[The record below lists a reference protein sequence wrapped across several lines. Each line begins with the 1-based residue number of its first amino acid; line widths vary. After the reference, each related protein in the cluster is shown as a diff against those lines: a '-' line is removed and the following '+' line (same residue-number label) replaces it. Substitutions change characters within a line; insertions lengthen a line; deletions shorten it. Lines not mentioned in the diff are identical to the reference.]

1 MPAETTA
8 PNSDDRQ
15 SWATYLARAGLVLDH
30 CPDLLPL
37 VACGEPTNRRRA
49 DLIGEPV
56 PT

>member
-1 MPAETTA
+1 MPAE
-8 PNSDDRQ
+8 
-15 SWATYLARAGLVLDH
+15 ATYLARAGLVLDH